1 MKWCINVD
9 NKLIC
14 NCYSQCGCEQVVSTE
29 GRDCDDCFSNHAP
42 TIGENMADELEGK
55 LEQLFELASK
65 ISKDGISGW
74 ATEVH
79 CLAVDIQEGI
89 NALRNGVKSA

>member
-1 MKWCINVD
+1 M
-9 NKLIC
+9 
-14 NCYSQCGCEQVVSTE
+14 
-29 GRDCDDCFSNHAP
+29 
-42 TIGENMADELEGK
+42 NMADELEGK

-65 ISKDGISGW
+65 MSRDGQSGW

-89 NALRNGVKSA
+89 IALREVSPT

>member
-1 MKWCINVD
+1 M
-9 NKLIC
+9 
-14 NCYSQCGCEQVVSTE
+14 
-29 GRDCDDCFSNHAP
+29 
-42 TIGENMADELEGK
+42 NMADELEGK

-65 ISKDGISGW
+65 MSRDGQSGW

-89 NALRNGVKSA
+89 IALKEVSPT